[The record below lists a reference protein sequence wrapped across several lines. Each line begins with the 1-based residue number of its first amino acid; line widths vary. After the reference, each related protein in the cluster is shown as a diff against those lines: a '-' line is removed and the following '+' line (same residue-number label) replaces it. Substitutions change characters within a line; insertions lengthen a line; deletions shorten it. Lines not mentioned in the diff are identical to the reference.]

1 MKKWTWPRLIYRLL
15 FWWLWVSPILVQAAA
30 YPVVV
35 SDASGAALT
44 FIREP
49 ARVVS
54 LVPSATEMLL
64 ALGLRESVAALTYH
78 DAALPGAG
86 DKPIVGGFFS
96 PSLKTVEAARPDLL
110 IISPHHQSLERHFSA
125 KGVSVLVFD
134 TRRLIEAE
142 ENLRL
147 LGRVFS
153 REAEA
158 EKIIAGNRDRMQL
171 IREKMA
177 RIPQEKRKRV
187 MRFMG
192 RDEVMAPG
200 DDSFQNEL
208 ILAAGGVPPVWGKS
222 GAIVPVT
229 LEAWLR
235 FNPQVLYGCGGD
247 REVAQA
253 FFSRPEWQEVE
264 AVKKGTNPLFPLR
277 PDLPGRHP
285 YGGFYGQAGF
295 NYLYQRICRSPP

>member
-96 PSLKTVEAARPDLL
+96 PQPENRRGGPAGPPDYFTT
-110 IISPHHQSLERHFSA
+110 S
-125 KGVSVLVFD
+125 SV
-134 TRRLIEAE
+134 
-142 ENLRL
+142 
-147 LGRVFS
+147 
-153 REAEA
+153 
-158 EKIIAGNRDRMQL
+158 
-171 IREKMA
+171 
-177 RIPQEKRKRV
+177 
-187 MRFMG
+187 
-192 RDEVMAPG
+192 PG
-200 DDSFQNEL
+200 
-208 ILAAGGVPPVWGKS
+208 
-222 GAIVPVT
+222 T
-229 LEAWLR
+229 
-235 FNPQVLYGCGGD
+235 
-247 REVAQA
+247 A
-253 FFSRPEWQEVE
+253 FFRQ
-264 AVKKGTNPLFPLR
+264 GCF
-277 PDLPGRHP
+277 
-285 YGGFYGQAGF
+285 
-295 NYLYQRICRSPP
+295 RSGL